1 MIEGRGATRRFKSGH
16 QSLPMV
22 RATMINCVL
31 LASNRLQITADV
43 DDKGLEK
50 LEQMLVHLVVRP

>member
-1 MIEGRGATRRFKSGH
+1 
-16 QSLPMV
+16 MV
-22 RATMINCVL
+22 RAAMINCVL